1 MDYAKESLRLHGEWK
16 GKIEVTA
23 RVPVETKDDL
33 SLAYTPGVAQPCL
46 EIQKDLEKS
55 YELTRRWNL
64 CAVIT
69 DGSAVLG
76 LGDIGPE
83 AGMPVMEGKC
93 VLFKAFGDVD
103 AFPLCVKTHDVD
115 EFVNTVALISGSF
128 GGVNL
133 EDISAPRCFEIE
145 RKLKERCDI
154 PIFHDDQHG
163 TAVITDGSAVLGLG
177 DIGPEAGMPVMEGK
191 CVLFKAFGDVDA
203 FPLCVKTHDV
213 DEFVNTVALISGSFG
228 GVNLEDISAPRCFE
242 IERKLKERCDIPIF
256 HDDQHGTAVI
266 TLAGLTNALKVVGK
280 KKEDVRI
287 VTSGAGAA
295 AIAIVKL
302 LLSAG
307 FKNVTMCD
315 RKGAI
320 YKGREGLNWIKE
332 EMAEV
337 TNLEHKAGSL
347 ADMLVGADVFIGVSA
362 PGTVTTEMVKTMNKD
377 AIVFACANPTPEI
390 FPEDAKAGG
399 AKVIS
404 TGRSDYPNQI
414 NNVLAFPGIFRGAFD
429 VRASDI
435 NEEMKVAAAHALAE
449 LISESELSED
459 YIIPKAFD
467 HRVGP
472 AVAKAVAEAARRS
485 GVARI

>member
-16 GKIEVTA
+16 GKIEMVT
-23 RVPVETKDDL
+23 RVPVKTKDDL

-46 EIQKDLEKS
+46 EIQKDINKS
-55 YELTRRWNL
+55 YELTRRWNMA
-64 CAVIT
+64 AVIT

-103 AFPLCVKTHDVD
+103 AFPICVKTKDVD
-115 EFVNTVALISGSF
+115 EFVETVYNISGSF
-128 GGVNL
+128 GGINL
-133 EDISAPRCFEIE
+133 EDIAAPRCFEIE
-145 RKLKERCDI
+145 RKLKE
-154 PIFHDDQHG
+154 
-163 TAVITDGSAVLGLG
+163 
-177 DIGPEAGMPVMEGK
+177 K
-191 CVLFKAFGDVDA
+191 
-203 FPLCVKTHDV
+203 
-213 DEFVNTVALISGSFG
+213 
-228 GVNLEDISAPRCFE
+228 
-242 IERKLKERCDIPIF
+242 CDIPIF

-280 KKEDVRI
+280 KKEDVKI
-287 VTSGAGAA
+287 VVSGAGAA
-295 AIAIVKL
+295 AIAVTKL

-307 FKNVTMCD
+307 FRDITMCD
-315 RKGAI
+315 RNGAI
-320 YKGREGLNWIKE
+320 YQGRDGLNWIKT

-337 TNLEHKAGSL
+337 TNLSRKAGTL

-362 PGTVTTEMVKTMNKD
+362 PNTVTTEMVKTMNKD
-377 AIVFACANPTPEI
+377 AIIFACANPTPEI
-390 FPEDAKAGG
+390 FPDAAKAGG
-399 AKVIS
+399 ARVIS

-435 NEEMKVAAAHALAE
+435 NEEMKVAAAEALAG
-449 LISESELSED
+449 LVGDELSED
-459 YIIPKAFD
+459 YIIPAAFD
-467 HRVGP
+467 PRVGP

>member
-1 MDYAKESLRLHGEWK
+1 MDYAKESLRLHEEWK
-16 GKIEVTA
+16 GKIEVIAT
-23 RVPVETKDDL
+23 VPVESKEDL

-55 YELTRRWNL
+55 YDLTRRHNL

-93 VLFKAFGDVD
+93 VLFKAFGGVD
-103 AFPLCVKTHDVD
+103 AFPLCVKTQNVD
-115 EFVNTVALISGSF
+115 QFVETVYNISGSF
-128 GGVNL
+128 GGINL
-133 EDISAPRCFEIE
+133 EDIAAPRCFEIE
-145 RKLKERCDI
+145 RKLKE
-154 PIFHDDQHG
+154 
-163 TAVITDGSAVLGLG
+163 
-177 DIGPEAGMPVMEGK
+177 K
-191 CVLFKAFGDVDA
+191 
-203 FPLCVKTHDV
+203 
-213 DEFVNTVALISGSFG
+213 
-228 GVNLEDISAPRCFE
+228 
-242 IERKLKERCDIPIF
+242 CDIPIF

-295 AIAIVKL
+295 AVSIVKL

-307 FKNVTMCD
+307 YRHVTMCD

-320 YKGREGLNWIKE
+320 YAGREGLNWIKE
-332 EMAEV
+332 EMAQV
-337 TNLEHKAGSL
+337 TNLEKKAGSL

-362 PGTVTTEMVKTMNKD
+362 PGTVTTDMVKTMNQD
-377 AIVFACANPTPEI
+377 AVIFACANPTPEI

-399 AKVIS
+399 AAVIA
-404 TGRSDYPNQI
+404 TGRSDFPNQI
-414 NNVLAFPGIFRGAFD
+414 NNVLAFPGIFRGTFD

-435 NEEMKVAAAHALAE
+435 NEEMKVAAANALAE
-449 LISESELSED
+449 LISDGELSAD

-467 HRVGP
+467 KRVGP
-472 AVAKAVAEAARRS
+472 AVAKAVAEAARKS
-485 GVARI
+485 GVARM